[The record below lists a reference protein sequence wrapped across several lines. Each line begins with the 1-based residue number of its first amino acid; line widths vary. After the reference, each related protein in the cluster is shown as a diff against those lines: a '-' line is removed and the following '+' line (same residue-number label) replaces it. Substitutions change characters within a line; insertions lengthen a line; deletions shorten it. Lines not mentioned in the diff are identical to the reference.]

1 MRSRIRPLILLAL
14 LLALCFSSAPRGEAY
29 AQARPA
35 GAPADPAGLFD
46 LLGNAHALVVA
57 LCATTIFDIWA
68 PYAGPRKAQLCQ
80 IASSLQQ
87 LRDQV
92 EMLKETRSIRAA
104 SIRIRDEALRHREK
118 FEESLRGRGIVIPV
132 RKRTAVSRMSEA
144 LTVGRGLS
152 YLDPPQVQSTYAGH
166 DRLGLG
172 AYPQVATA
180 RERATVT
187 NTVAALNRHYEELE
201 VVAADLAKLQAAHA
215 DATTPEERRDIQ
227 INVDLVRA
235 RHDLHHTQ
243 VLMLSTNLDAIL
255 AAQKIDRRA
264 QGQLRDSLAAQSLL
278 RAIDYLDA
286 KIAAP
291 AQ

>member
-1 MRSRIRPLILLAL
+1 MISRIRPLILIA
-14 LLALCFSSAPRGEAY
+14 LLALCCSSAPRGEAY

-35 GAPADPAGLFD
+35 GAPADPAGIWD
-46 LLGNAHALVVA
+46 LLGNAHAWVIA
-57 LCATTIFDIWA
+57 MCATTAVDIWA
-68 PYAGPRKAQLCQ
+68 PALGPRKAQLCQ

-92 EMLKETRSIRAA
+92 ELLKETRSIRDA
-104 SIRIRDEALRHREK
+104 SIRIRDAAIRHRQK
-118 FEESLRGRGIVIPV
+118 FEQSLRGRGIVIPAQA
-132 RKRTAVSRMSEA
+132 RDAVSRLSAA
-144 LTVGRGLS
+144 LTNGQGLS

-201 VVAADLAKLQAAHA
+201 VVAADLEKLQAAHA